1 MALLENKV
9 ALVTGASSGIGR
21 AAALTF
27 AREGAQVVVSD
38 VNLVGGR
45 ETVERIESA
54 GGEALFIEANV
65 ASSADVEALID
76 ATLHAYGRLDCAFNN
91 AGVGGTLNSLI
102 DKTEEEWDTVIG
114 VNLKGVWLCM
124 KYELPVMLAQGGGA
138 IVNMASVAGLN
149 GFPNGGIYAASKHG
163 VIGLTKSAALE
174 YARQG
179 VRVNAVCPGYTDTPM
194 VRGMVET
201 VPQMER
207 VTTNASPMRRLGEP
221 AEVAETVVWL
231 CSDKASFVTGHA
243 LPVDGGFVAG

>member
-9 ALVTGASSGIGR
+9 ALVTGGSSGIGR
-21 AAALTF
+21 ATALAF

-38 VNLVGGR
+38 VNSVGGH
-45 ETVERIESA
+45 ETVEQIEA
-54 GGEALFIEANV
+54 DGGEAIFVEANV
-65 ASSADVEALID
+65 ASAADVKALV
-76 ATLHAYGRLDCAFNN
+76 TTTVETYGRLHCAFNN
-91 AGVGGTLNSLI
+91 AGVGGTLESLI
-102 DKTEEEWDTVIG
+102 EKTEAEWDTVIG
-114 VNLKGVWLCM
+114 VNLKGVWLCL
-124 KYELPVMLAQGGGA
+124 KYEIPVMLSQGGGA

-163 VIGLTKSAALE
+163 VVGLTKSAALE

-179 VRVNAVCPGYTDTPM
+179 IRVNAVCPGYTDTPM
-194 VRGMVET
+194 VRAMNEA

-207 VTTNASPMRRLGEP
+207 VTSNASPMRRLGEP

-231 CSDKASFVTGHA
+231 CSERASFVNGHA